1 MEIIVLNKLFASA
14 QNSTNT
20 SIIFN
25 EEAEM
30 RNLVVK
36 NMTEVSIF
44 FSIIS
49 LLQHDTKIMK

>member
-1 MEIIVLNKLFASA
+1 MEIILLNKLFASA
-14 QNSTNT
+14 PNSTNT

-36 NMTEVSIF
+36 NMSEVSIF